1 MATNRQWLVDASPRG
16 RALELTDFK
25 YNEAEVV
32 PLGKGEVRVKVECL
46 SFEPSQKG
54 QIEVISGYSSGTA
67 IGDVMGARGIGEVV
81 ESNDPGLLVGKKVL
95 GSFGWQELATLPGRS
110 LQELPNDQF
119 LTAHLGPLGAQGLTA
134 YFGLLRIGQPEPGD
148 TVVVSGAAG
157 AVGSVVGQIARING
171 CRVIGTAG
179 GPDKCAAIV
188 NEFGFDAAIDYKND
202 NVKAGLKEQ
211 CPSGVNVFFDN
222 VGGPVLNDVL
232 ARIAAHAR
240 VVICGG
246 ISRYEQESLPAGPAN
261 YFNVVFR
268 QARIEGFL
276 LSGYEREYPIALD
289 RLKGWI
295 GSGDLVYKEDIQ
307 EGFDNIPATL
317 KRLYTA
323 ANFGKQLLK
332 M

>member
-1 MATNRQWLVDASPRG
+1 MTTNRQWLVDASPRG

-54 QIEVISGYSSGTA
+54 QIEVIAGYSSGTA

-81 ESNDPGLLVGKKVL
+81 ESNDPGLPVGKKVL

-188 NEFGFDAAIDYKND
+188 NEFGFDAAIDYKNA
-202 NVKAGLKEQ
+202 VSYTHLT
-211 CPSGVNVFFDN
+211 
-222 VGGPVLNDVL
+222 
-232 ARIAAHAR
+232 
-240 VVICGG
+240 
-246 ISRYEQESLPAGPAN
+246 LPTI
-261 YFNVVFR
+261 YSV
-268 QARIEGFL
+268 
-276 LSGYEREYPIALD
+276 
-289 RLKGWI
+289 
-295 GSGDLVYKEDIQ
+295 
-307 EGFDNIPATL
+307 
-317 KRLYTA
+317 
-323 ANFGKQLLK
+323 
-332 M
+332 

>member
-1 MATNRQWLVDASPRG
+1 MTTNRQWLVDASPRG

-25 YNEAEVV
+25 YNEETMM
-32 PLGKGEVRVKVECL
+32 PLGKGEVRVKVEVL

-54 QIEVISGYSSGTA
+54 QIEVIAGYSSGAA
-67 IGDVMGARGIGEVV
+67 IGNVMGARGVGEVM
-81 ESNDPGLLVGKKVL
+81 ESSDSRFSAGDKVL
-95 GSFGWQELATLPGRS
+95 GPLGWQEFATLQGDS
-110 LQELPNDQF
+110 LQALSDDRF

-157 AVGSVVGQIARING
+157 AVGSVAGQIARING
-171 CRVIGTAG
+171 CKVIGTAG
-179 GPDKCAAIV
+179 GPDKCGAII
-188 NEFGFDAAIDYKND
+188 NEFGFDAAIDYKNE
-202 NVKAGLKEQ
+202 NVKAALKEH
-211 CPSGVNVFFDN
+211 CVGGVDVFFDN

-232 ARIAAHAR
+232 SRIASRAR

-276 LSGYEREYPIALD
+276 LSGYEKEYPVALD

-295 GSGDLVYKEDIQ
+295 ESGDLIYKEDIQ
-307 EGFDNIPATL
+307 QGFDNIPATL
-317 KRLYTA
+317 KRLFIG
-323 ANFGKQLLK
+323 ANFGKQLLR

>member
-1 MATNRQWLVDASPRG
+1 MTKNQQWLVDASPRG

-25 YNEAEVV
+25 QNEVDLQ
-32 PLGKGEVRVKVECL
+32 PLGAGEVRVKVEYL

-54 QIEVISGYSSGTA
+54 QIEVIAGYSSGTT

-81 ESNDPGLLVGKKVL
+81 ESNAPGLPVGKKVL
-95 GSFGWQELATLPGRS
+95 GSLGWQQLATVPGRS
-110 LQELPNDQF
+110 LREVSNDQF
-119 LTAHLGPLGAQGLTA
+119 LTAHLGPLGSQGLTA

-188 NEFGFDAAIDYKND
+188 NEFHFDAAIDYKND
-202 NVKAGLKEQ
+202 NVKARLKEL
-211 CPSGVNVFFDN
+211 CFDGVNVFFDN

-232 ARIAAHAR
+232 ARIASHAR

-246 ISRYEQESLPAGPAN
+246 ISRYEQASLPAGPAN

-276 LSGYEREYPIALD
+276 LSGYEREYPLALD

-295 GSGDLVYKEDIQ
+295 ERGDLVYKEDIQ
-307 EGFDNIPATL
+307 EGFENIPATL
-317 KRLYTA
+317 KRLFTG